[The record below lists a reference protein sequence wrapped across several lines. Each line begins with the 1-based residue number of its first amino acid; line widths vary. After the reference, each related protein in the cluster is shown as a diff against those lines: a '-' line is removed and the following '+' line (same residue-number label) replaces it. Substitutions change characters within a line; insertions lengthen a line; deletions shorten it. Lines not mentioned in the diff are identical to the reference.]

1 MEAVAISSFWHSLLG
16 CDRHGAPLTP
26 VLTWADARASQDAA
40 RLRARHHEAAVH
52 RASGCMLRA
61 SFWPAKLAWLA
72 RTQPRT
78 CARVR
83 RWTSPASW
91 LVWRWSGQDR
101 AAHGMATGTGLYD
114 LGAPVMVAPAAGA
127 LRRRA
132 GAAEP
137 GRRRAARARACAGR
151 VAGRSSRGRAFH
163 PAIGDGA
170 ASNLGSGATRPGLAA
185 INVGTSA
192 AVRAVRAR
200 APVRAPLGLFCY
212 RIDSAR
218 FLVGGAISNAG
229 SVVDWCQRHLR
240 LPPRARL
247 EAALVDPRADAL
259 QALPYLMAERSPSWR
274 DDIHGAL
281 VGLSQSTD
289 AVAIYRALTMAS
301 YLRLAQVAEL
311 MRLPPATRL
320 VVGGGILHSPASV
333 QRLCDA
339 IGRPLALCAEPEMSL
354 RGAAVLALERAGA
367 HAAAARDRA
376 RGRARAPP
384 PPRALGAARASLARL
399 EERLY
404 GRSRA
409 P

>member
-1 MEAVAISSFWHSLLG
+1 M
-16 CDRHGAPLTP
+16 
-26 VLTWADARASQDAA
+26 
-40 RLRARHHEAAVH
+40 H

-72 RTQPRT
+72 RTQPRL

-91 LVWRWSGQDR
+91 LLWRWCGQDR

-114 LGAPVMVAPAAGA
+114 PARLEWSRPLLARFGVDGA
-127 LRRRA
+127 LLSPVDDAPLALEARWARRW
-132 GAAEP
+132 P
-137 GRRRAARARACAGR
+137 QLARALI
-151 VAGRSSRGRAFH
+151 H
-163 PAIGDGA
+163 PGIGDGA
-170 ASNLGSGATRPGLAA
+170 ASNLGTGATAPGFAA

-200 APVRAPLGLFCY
+200 GPARAPLGLFCY
-212 RIDSAR
+212 RIDQER

-229 SVVDWCQRHLR
+229 SVVDWCRRRLR
-240 LPPRARL
+240 LPARARL
-247 EAALVDPRADAL
+247 EAALADPRPDAI

-281 VGLSQSTD
+281 VGLSQSTS
-289 AVAIYRALTMAS
+289 AVEIYRALTMAS
-301 YLRLAQVAEL
+301 YQRLAQVADL
-311 MRLPPATRL
+311 LRLGGSTRL
-320 VVGGGILHSPASV
+320 VVGGGILHSRASV

-339 IGRPLALCAEPEMSL
+339 IGRPLALCAEPETSL

-367 HAAAARDRA
+367 APPRPAIARVVRP
-376 RGRARAPP
+376 RARACA
-384 PPRALGAARASLARL
+384 ALKAARAGLARL

-404 GRSRA
+404 GQDRG